1 MGTVGVLIFFAV
13 VGSVVCAKA
22 RVPGGAVLFALV
34 GLVLFIGTP
43 IGAGLPGMVAEFLEA
58 VSQASQPLTEG
69 TEAVG

>member
-1 MGTVGVLIFFAV
+1 M
-13 VGSVVCAKA
+13 
-22 RVPGGAVLFALV
+22 LFALV